1 MNIVHSKGTMKLIRL
16 NPIDQLMNK
25 YEGQYTG
32 KIILLENKSIY
43 DAQVNELHRLIRKE
57 IHKTKEEERQ
67 SKTKKLNTVYNN
79 FIKELDKKT
88 NDLDKK
94 LEEFKGYE

>member
-1 MNIVHSKGTMKLIRL
+1 MEIIHSKGTIKLVKL
-16 NPIDQLMNK
+16 HSIDQLMNK

-43 DAQVNELHRLIRKE
+43 DAQVNELDRLIRKE

-94 LEEFKGYE
+94 TKEKCFHC

>member
-43 DAQVNELHRLIRKE
+43 DAQVNELDRLIRKE
-57 IHKTKEEERQ
+57 IHKTKEEERWKK
-67 SKTKKLNTVYNN
+67 SDKLNTVYNN

-88 NDLDKK
+88 KEK
-94 LEEFKGYE
+94 CFHC